1 MDVSIIIVN
10 YNTKDLI
17 KNCINSIYKHTKDV
31 DFEIIVSDNGSVDG
45 SIEMIKSEF
54 PNVIL
59 IENGSNLGFG
69 TANNRGLAIA
79 KGKYIFYLNSDT
91 LLLNNAVKY
100 FYDYWETSPEK
111 DNIGALGCNLLDENL
126 SVSDSYGIFPN
137 VNETIIELIRANY
150 GLFKYFFKKVI
161 FKKNIGITRIPKKF
175 DFKIGAVDIIIG
187 ADLFMKNDEFAKF
200 DEQIFLYHEEMD
212 LQFQLKKEGKKRLL
226 IEGPKI
232 IHFEGQS
239 SPDSKEISFE
249 EITRFSSRCKN
260 ISRVYYFKKNIS
272 HTKAFFIKFLTITLW
287 LNPLVFKYT
296 RQSLWD
302 LIRR

>member
-1 MDVSIIIVN
+1 
-10 YNTKDLI
+10 
-17 KNCINSIYKHTKDV
+17 
-31 DFEIIVSDNGSVDG
+31 
-45 SIEMIKSEF
+45 
-54 PNVIL
+54 
-59 IENGSNLGFG
+59 
-69 TANNRGLAIA
+69 
-79 KGKYIFYLNSDT
+79 
-91 LLLNNAVKY
+91 
-100 FYDYWETSPEK
+100 
-111 DNIGALGCNLLDENL
+111 
-126 SVSDSYGIFPN
+126 
-137 VNETIIELIRANY
+137 
-150 GLFKYFFKKVI
+150 
-161 FKKNIGITRIPKKF
+161 
-175 DFKIGAVDIIIG
+175 
-187 ADLFMKNDEFAKF
+187 
-200 DEQIFLYHEEMD
+200 MD